1 LLRIA
6 KGKLEMKLKAWSLAL
21 LGAMAMLALAASA
34 GAVDGTIEINQA
46 KVLASGGFPY
56 VISTS
61 GSYKLTGSLT
71 VPAST
76 NGINVTAN
84 NVTID
89 MNGFLITGSGS
100 TSGLINGVSASG
112 IADVT
117 VENGTITGMGLAIVL
132 GKSGIVRNVHAD
144 INGFGIDVGDNSVV
158 EGCTAS
164 NSSTAYGISCSSGCS
179 ITGNTANGNGDEGL
193 FCSGS
198 GCQITGNTA
207 NGNNG
212 VGIECQ
218 NNACVISGN
227 TVLSNPTLGIGC
239 FGTGCLISGNVIS
252 NSATGV
258 ESSDTTTGY
267 SNNVL
272 KNTSNFVSGKSL
284 GNNLCSGTVC

>member
-1 LLRIA
+1 MIGE
-6 KGKLEMKLKAWSLAL
+6 GKLAMKLKAWSLAL
-21 LGAMAMLALAASA
+21 LGTVAMLASAVSA

-46 KVLASGGFPY
+46 KVMASGGFPY

-89 MNGFLITGSGS
+89 MNGFLITGTGS
-100 TSGLINGVSASG
+100 ASGLINGVSASG

-117 VENGTITGMGLAIVL
+117 VENGTITGMGLAIWL
-132 GKSGIVRNVHAD
+132 GKSGVVKNVHVD
-144 INGFGIDVGDNSVV
+144 VNGFGVDVGDNSVV
-158 EGCTAS
+158 EGCTAN
-164 NSSTAYGISCSSGCS
+164 NSSTQYGISCSSGCS
-179 ITGNTANGNGDEGL
+179 ITGNTANGNGDEGI

-212 VGIECQ
+212 VGINCQ
-218 NNACVISGN
+218 DNACVISGN
-227 TVLSNPTLGIGC
+227 TVLGNPTLGIGC
-239 FGTGCLISGNVIS
+239 FGTGCLISGNVVV
-252 NSATGV
+252 NSATGI
-258 ESSDTTTGY
+258 EASDTTTGY

-272 KNTSNFVSGKSL
+272 KNTENFSNGKSL
-284 GNNLCSGTVC
+284 GNNLCNGTVC